1 MKRNLP
7 PLNALR
13 AFEASARLSSVQR
26 AAHELSVTPSA
37 VSQQVQNL
45 EQWVGFPL
53 LRRRAR
59 QVQATAEGRAY
70 LASVSAAF
78 DQIAAATEELSAGRV
93 PRSICIT
100 CTPGFAVQWL
110 VPRLQ
115 QFQDRHPEIDVRI
128 DASTRLLDLR
138 VEAVDLAVRHG
149 NGRYPGLVSEKLL
162 DDDLIPVASPRL
174 LAGRGRVRRPVDLV
188 QHRLLHIETRDDW
201 RLWFAAQGIDVDWRR
216 GPLLVDSAIGVQAA
230 IAGKGIILIRRS
242 LAADELASGRLVAPL
257 PQGLSKG
264 TAYYLVYLP
273 ENMAQPAVRAFRT
286 WLLEAV
292 AAAGD
297 AVAPAVAN
305 LSLIAHHRRP

>member
-13 AFEASARLSSVQR
+13 AFEASARLNSMQR
-26 AAHELSVTPSA
+26 AAHELNVTPSA

-53 LRRRAR
+53 LERRAR
-59 QVQATAEGRAY
+59 QMQATAEGRAY
-70 LASVSAAF
+70 LTAISAAF
-78 DQIAAATEELSAGRV
+78 DQIAGATDELSAGRV

-100 CTPGFAVQWL
+100 CTPGFTVQWL

-128 DASTRLLDLR
+128 DASTRLLDLK
-138 VEAVDLAVRHG
+138 VEQVDLAVRHG

-174 LAGRGRVRRPVDLV
+174 LAGTGRVRKPADLM

-201 RLWFAAQGIDVDWRR
+201 RLWFAAQGIEIDWKR
-216 GPLLVDSAIGVQAA
+216 GPLLVDTAIGVQAA
-230 IAGKGIILIRRS
+230 VAGKGVILVRPS
-242 LAADELASGRLVAPL
+242 LVGDELAGGRLVAPAAARPVEGHGVL
-257 PQGLSKG
+257 PGLSAGEHGPAGGAGLQGL
-264 TAYYLVYLP
+264 
-273 ENMAQPAVRAFRT
+273 
-286 WLLEAV
+286 
-292 AAAGD
+292 AAGRGR
-297 AVAPAVAN
+297 ARRNRAPV
-305 LSLIAHHRRP
+305 SRRIS

>member
-26 AAHELSVTPSA
+26 AAHELNVTPSA

-53 LRRRAR
+53 LERRAR

-70 LASVSAAF
+70 LAAVSAAF
-78 DQIAAATEELSAGRV
+78 DQIAMATAELSQGRM

-115 QFQDRHPEIDVRI
+115 LFQDLHPEIDVRI
-128 DASTRLLDLR
+128 DASTRMLDLR
-138 VEAVDLAVRHG
+138 VEAIDLAVRHG

-174 LAGRGRVRRPVDLV
+174 LAGRGRVRKPADLI

-201 RLWFAAQGIDVDWRR
+201 RLWFAAQGMEVDWKR
-216 GPLLVDSAIGVQAA
+216 GPLLVDTAIGVQAA
-230 IAGKGIILIRRS
+230 TAGKGIILIRRS

-257 PQGLSKG
+257 PHGLSKG
-264 TAYYLVYLP
+264 TAYHLVYLP
-273 ENMAQPAVRAFRT
+273 ESMAQPAVRAFRA
-286 WLLEAV
+286 WLL
-292 AAAGD
+292 D
-297 AVAPAVAN
+297 AVGPDDAAPAAIG
-305 LSLIAHHRRP
+305 SWRSS

>member
-13 AFEASARLSSVQR
+13 AFEASARLGSMQR

-53 LRRRAR
+53 LERRAR
-59 QVQATAEGRAY
+59 QVQTNAEGRAY
-70 LASVSAAF
+70 LSAVSAAL

-110 VPRLQ
+110 VPRLH
-115 QFQDRHPEIDVRI
+115 QFQDRHPDIDVRI
-128 DASTRLLDLR
+128 DASTRLLDLK
-138 VEAVDLAVRHG
+138 VEQVDLAVRHG
-149 NGRYPGLVSEKLL
+149 NGRYPGLVSERLI
-162 DDDLIPVASPRL
+162 DDDLVPVASPRL
-174 LAGRGRVRRPVDLV
+174 FAGKGRVRKPADLM

-201 RLWFAAQGIDVDWRR
+201 RLWFAGQGIEIDWKR
-216 GPLLVDSAIGVQAA
+216 GPLFVDTAIGVQAA
-230 IAGKGIILIRRS
+230 VAGKGVALIRRS
-242 LAADELASGRLVAPL
+242 LIGDELAAGRLVAPL
-257 PQGLSKG
+257 SQGLSKG
-264 TAYYLVYLP
+264 MAYHLVYLP
-273 ENMAQPAVRAFRT
+273 ENMVQPAVRAFRA

-292 AAAGD
+292 AG
-297 AVAPAVAN
+297 P
-305 LSLIAHHRRP
+305 

>member
-13 AFEASARLSSVQR
+13 AFEASARLGSMQR
-26 AAHELSVTPSA
+26 AAHELNVTPSA
-37 VSQQVQNL
+37 ISQQVQNL

-53 LRRRAR
+53 LERRAR

-70 LASVSAAF
+70 LAAISAAF
-78 DQIAAATEELSAGRV
+78 DQIAGATDELSAGRV

-115 QFQDRHPEIDVRI
+115 LFQDQHPDIDVRI
-128 DASTRLLDLR
+128 DASTRLLDLK

-174 LAGRGRVRRPVDLV
+174 LAGKGRVRKPADII

-216 GPLLVDSAIGVQAA
+216 GPLLVDTAIGVQAA

-242 LAADELASGRLVAPL
+242 LAADELANGRLVAPL

-273 ENMAQPAVRAFRT
+273 ENMTQPAVRAFRA

-292 AAAGD
+292 GQDRA
-297 AVAPAVAN
+297 APASSRAR
-305 LSLIAHHRRP
+305 AHHA